1 MKSSMK
7 RWRDGIIILLMAF
20 SLLACQGD
28 VAEARYYP
36 DKVHLPVDY
45 GDMVFTG
52 FDETVL
58 QDVLEEIQELYDS
71 GALQK
76 KDVQTRLRVEE
87 LYESMKAELNNLTT
101 QVSLLGIQYDANG
114 AEEELAETSAELAS
128 RGSALYDQCYQAL
141 ALLVDTP
148 YQNIIE
154 ADAGEINIE
163 RLRNYEALSDR
174 MFELHDEEERLVQ
187 SYDRVMAQPQVTVD
201 GEVWTEERLSSADLS
216 NSEYRNI
223 SEQLEQAQNQEAG
236 EIYRELIRVRTEIAE
251 EAGYDNYIDY
261 AYEVVYNRDYS
272 LEDIQQVWKSV
283 KKTIVPMEDYLM
295 EGISSRDLRGLHR
308 DARSDGEEILDA
320 IQPFMGRIDPE
331 LGETFD
337 FMRNHHLYDIEYSD
351 SKLYVGYTV
360 GLPAYGTAFI
370 FNQPYRNY
378 QDYIDTIHE
387 FGHFNETFHCVQHDL
402 WADFNI
408 DVGEIHSQGLT
419 LLFTEYSDELFGEYG
434 DAFSRIIL
442 WNMLDTIMDGC
453 LYDEFQATVYQN
465 PDMSLEEISRLYKE
479 LSEEY
484 GYQYDEDEE
493 EGYYWIQVSHN
504 FQSPFYYISYATS
517 ALSSLDLWLISLED
531 REQAVDIYLELAALS
546 LSLPYRETIEE
557 VGLRDI
563 FRQETIPEMAKE
575 LRDYLG
581 ISAGNRRSSNI
592 WECFK

>member
-28 VAEARYYP
+28 VAEARHYP
-36 DKVHLPVDY
+36 DKIHLPVDY

-465 PDMSLEEISRLYKE
+465 PDMSLEEINRLYIE

>member
-28 VAEARYYP
+28 VAEARHYP

-114 AEEELAETSAELAS
+114 AEEELAKTSAELAS

-148 YQNIIE
+148 YQDIIE

-465 PDMSLEEISRLYKE
+465 PDMSLEEINRLYKE

>member
-28 VAEARYYP
+28 VAEARHYP

-163 RLRNYEALSDR
+163 RLRNYEVLSDR

-465 PDMSLEEISRLYKE
+465 PDMSLEEINRLYKE

>member
-7 RWRDGIIILLMAF
+7 RWRNGIIILLMAF

-28 VAEARYYP
+28 VAEARHYP

-320 IQPFMGRIDPE
+320 IQPFMARIDPE

-351 SKLYVGYTV
+351 RKLYVGYTV

-465 PDMSLEEISRLYKE
+465 PDMSLEEINRLYKE

>member
-28 VAEARYYP
+28 VAEARHYP

-76 KDVQTRLRVEE
+76 KDVQTRVRVEE

-465 PDMSLEEISRLYKE
+465 PDMSLEEINRLYKE

>member
-28 VAEARYYP
+28 VAEARHYP
-36 DKVHLPVDY
+36 DKIHLPVDY

-114 AEEELAETSAELAS
+114 AEEELADTSAELAS

-148 YQNIIE
+148 YQDIIE
-154 ADAGEINIE
+154 ADEGEINIE

-465 PDMSLEEISRLYKE
+465 PDMSLEEINRLYKE

>member
-28 VAEARYYP
+28 VAEARHYP

-114 AEEELAETSAELAS
+114 AEEELAKTSAELAS
-128 RGSALYDQCYQAL
+128 RGSTLYDQCYQAL

-148 YQNIIE
+148 YQDIIE

-465 PDMSLEEISRLYKE
+465 PDMSLEEINRLYKE

>member
-28 VAEARYYP
+28 VAEARHYP

>member
-7 RWRDGIIILLMAF
+7 RWRNGIIILLMAF

-28 VAEARYYP
+28 VAEARHYP
-36 DKVHLPVDY
+36 DKIHLPVDY

-465 PDMSLEEISRLYKE
+465 PDMSLEEINRLYKE

>member
-28 VAEARYYP
+28 VAEARHYP
-36 DKVHLPVDY
+36 DKIHLPVDY

-201 GEVWTEERLSSADLS
+201 GEVWTEEKLSSADLS

-465 PDMSLEEISRLYKE
+465 PDMRLEETYCLSKE
-479 LSEEY
+479 L
-484 GYQYDEDEE
+484 
-493 EGYYWIQVSHN
+493 
-504 FQSPFYYISYATS
+504 
-517 ALSSLDLWLISLED
+517 
-531 REQAVDIYLELAALS
+531 
-546 LSLPYRETIEE
+546 
-557 VGLRDI
+557 
-563 FRQETIPEMAKE
+563 
-575 LRDYLG
+575 
-581 ISAGNRRSSNI
+581 
-592 WECFK
+592 

>member
-28 VAEARYYP
+28 VAEARHYP

-465 PDMSLEEISRLYKE
+465 PDMSLEEINRLYKE

>member
-28 VAEARYYP
+28 VAEARHYP
-36 DKVHLPVDY
+36 DKIHLPVDY

-201 GEVWTEERLSSADLS
+201 GEDWTEEKLSSADLS

-465 PDMSLEEISRLYKE
+465 PDMSLEEINRLYKE

>member
-28 VAEARYYP
+28 VAEARHYP

-148 YQNIIE
+148 YQDIIE

-465 PDMSLEEISRLYKE
+465 PDMSLEEINRLYKE

>member
-28 VAEARYYP
+28 VTEARHYP

-148 YQNIIE
+148 YQDIIE

-465 PDMSLEEISRLYKE
+465 PDMSLEEINRLYKE

>member
-28 VAEARYYP
+28 VAEARHYP
-36 DKVHLPVDY
+36 DKIHLPVDY

-402 WADFNI
+402 WTDFNI

-465 PDMSLEEISRLYKE
+465 PDMSLEEINRLYKE

>member
-28 VAEARYYP
+28 VAEARHYP
-36 DKVHLPVDY
+36 DKIHLPVDY

-201 GEVWTEERLSSADLS
+201 GEVWTEEKLSSADLS

-295 EGISSRDLRGLHR
+295 DGISSRDLRGLHR

-465 PDMSLEEISRLYKE
+465 PDMSLEEINRLYKE

>member
-28 VAEARYYP
+28 VAEARHYP
-36 DKVHLPVDY
+36 DKIHLPVDY

-201 GEVWTEERLSSADLS
+201 GEVWTEEKLSSADLS

-465 PDMSLEEISRLYKE
+465 PDMSLEEINRLYKE

>member
-28 VAEARYYP
+28 VAEARHYP

-465 PDMSLEEISRLYKE
+465 PDMSLEEINRLYKE

-575 LRDYLG
+575 LRDYLV

>member
-28 VAEARYYP
+28 VAEARHYP
-36 DKVHLPVDY
+36 DKIHLPVDY

-201 GEVWTEERLSSADLS
+201 GEVWTEEKLS

-465 PDMSLEEISRLYKE
+465 PDMSLEEINRLYKE

>member
-28 VAEARYYP
+28 VAEARHYP

-148 YQNIIE
+148 YQDIIE

-442 WNMLDTIMDGC
+442 WNMLETIMDGC

-465 PDMSLEEISRLYKE
+465 PDMSLEEINRLYKE

>member
-28 VAEARYYP
+28 VAEARHYP
-36 DKVHLPVDY
+36 DKIHLPVDY

-295 EGISSRDLRGLHR
+295 EGISSR
-308 DARSDGEEILDA
+308 
-320 IQPFMGRIDPE
+320 
-331 LGETFD
+331 
-337 FMRNHHLYDIEYSD
+337 
-351 SKLYVGYTV
+351 
-360 GLPAYGTAFI
+360 
-370 FNQPYRNY
+370 
-378 QDYIDTIHE
+378 
-387 FGHFNETFHCVQHDL
+387 
-402 WADFNI
+402 
-408 DVGEIHSQGLT
+408 
-419 LLFTEYSDELFGEYG
+419 
-434 DAFSRIIL
+434 
-442 WNMLDTIMDGC
+442 
-453 LYDEFQATVYQN
+453 
-465 PDMSLEEISRLYKE
+465 
-479 LSEEY
+479 
-484 GYQYDEDEE
+484 
-493 EGYYWIQVSHN
+493 
-504 FQSPFYYISYATS
+504 
-517 ALSSLDLWLISLED
+517 ED
-531 REQAVDIYLELAALS
+531 RKSV
-546 LSLPYRETIEE
+546 
-557 VGLRDI
+557 V
-563 FRQETIPEMAKE
+563 
-575 LRDYLG
+575 
-581 ISAGNRRSSNI
+581 
-592 WECFK
+592 

>member
-28 VAEARYYP
+28 VAEARHYP
-36 DKVHLPVDY
+36 DKIHLPVDY

-201 GEVWTEERLSSADLS
+201 GEVWTEEKLSSADLS

-283 KKTIVPMEDYLM
+283 KKTIVPLEDYLM

-465 PDMSLEEISRLYKE
+465 PDMSLEEINRLYKE